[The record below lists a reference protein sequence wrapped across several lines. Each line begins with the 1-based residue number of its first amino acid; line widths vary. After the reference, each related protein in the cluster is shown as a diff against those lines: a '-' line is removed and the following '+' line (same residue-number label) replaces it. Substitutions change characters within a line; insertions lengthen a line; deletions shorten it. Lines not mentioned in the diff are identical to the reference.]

1 MIKLAAGESPMNR
14 ITVRPEDQ
22 LNELK
27 RGAFEIIPE
36 EELLKK
42 LTKSYE
48 KQKPLIIKFGADP
61 SRPDIHLGHTVVL
74 QKLKLLQDF
83 GHEIYFLIGDYTAQ
97 IGDPTG
103 KNKTRPILTE
113 EEVKENART
122 YQEQVGK
129 VLDMSKTHV
138 VFNKDWLG
146 KLSGLDLIRLMAKTT
161 IGAILQRDDFNKRY
175 TNSEAIYLHEAVYPV
190 LQGYDSVHLKADLE
204 LGGTDQT
211 FNLMMGRQLQHN
223 FEQEAQCVLTMPL
236 IEGTDGVHKMSKSMD
251 NYIALTDTATN
262 MFGKLMS
269 ISDELMK
276 KYYLLLCRRPSTEIA
291 AIIAGLESGSVHPM
305 TAKKDL
311 AQEITSYYHGE
322 AMAKEE
328 RDKFE
333 SRFSKKQIPDD
344 IQVVNRI
351 AGSIALLDL
360 FMELGLIKS
369 KSEGRRLIQQNA
381 VKVNFE
387 NHTAEAL
394 PLEKGQE
401 LILKIGKLRMIKLI
415 GD

>member
-1 MIKLAAGESPMNR
+1 MSR
-14 ITVRPEDQ
+14 ITISPEEQ
-22 LNELK
+22 LKELK
-27 RGAFEIIPE
+27 RGAFEILPE

-42 LTKSYE
+42 LKKSFE
-48 KQKPLIIKFGADP
+48 KQKPLIVKFGADP

-74 QKLKLLQDF
+74 QKLRLLQDF

-113 EEVKENART
+113 EDVATNAKT

-129 VLDMSKTHV
+129 VLDMSKTKV
-138 VFNKDWLG
+138 VFNRDWLG
-146 KLSGLDLIRLMAKTT
+146 KFSGLDLIKLMSRATV
-161 IGAILQRDDFNKRY
+161 GAILQRDDFSKRY
-175 TNSEAIYLHEAVYPV
+175 TNAEAIYLHEFVYPI

-211 FNLMMGRQLQHN
+211 FNLMMGRHLQYSY
-223 FEQEAQCVLTMPL
+223 EQEAQCILTMPL

-251 NYIALTDTATN
+251 NYISLTESPTN

-276 KYYLLLCRRPSTEIA
+276 KYYLLLSRRPATEVEAYVA
-291 AIIAGLESGSVHPM
+291 ALTAGTIHPM
-305 TAKKDL
+305 EAKKNL
-311 AQEITSYYHGE
+311 AAEITGYYHGE
-322 AMAKEE
+322 AAGKEE

-333 SRFSKKQIPDD
+333 ARFTKKQIPDD
-344 IQVVNRI
+344 IQSI
-351 AGSIALLDL
+351 TKEAGTINLLDL
-360 FMELGLIKS
+360 FLELELIKS
-369 KSEGRRLIQQNA
+369 KGDGRRLIQQNA

-387 NHTAEAL
+387 SHATETLNLEAAS
-394 PLEKGQE
+394 EV
-401 LILKIGKLRMIKLI
+401 ILKIGKLRMLKIVVA
-415 GD
+415 

>member
-1 MIKLAAGESPMNR
+1 MKC
-14 ITVRPEDQ
+14 ITITPEEQ
-22 LNELK
+22 LKEIK

-42 LTKSYE
+42 LRKSYE
-48 KQKPLIIKFGADP
+48 QQKPLRIKFGADP

-74 QKLKLLQDF
+74 QKLRLLQDF

-113 EEVKENART
+113 SDVKENAKT
-122 YQEQVGK
+122 YAEQVGK
-129 VLDMSKTHV
+129 VLDMSKTNV

-146 KLSGLDLIRLMAKTT
+146 KFSGLDLIQLMAKAT
-161 IGAILQRDDFNKRY
+161 IGAILQRDDFSKRY
-175 TNSEAIYLHEAVYPV
+175 NNSEAIYLHEAVYPI
-190 LQGYDSVHLKADLE
+190 LQGYDSVYLKADLE

-211 FNLMMGRQLQHN
+211 FNLMMGRHLQHVY
-223 FEQEAQCVLTMPL
+223 EQEAQCVLTMPL
-236 IEGTDGVHKMSKSMD
+236 IEGTDGVNKMSKSMD
-251 NYIALTDTATN
+251 NYIALTDTPTN

-276 KYYLLLCRRPSTEIA
+276 KYYLLLCRRPA
-291 AIIAGLESGSVHPM
+291 AEVENIIAGITSGAVHPM

-311 AQEITSYYHGE
+311 AQEVTSYYHGAE
-322 AMAKEE
+322 AAKDE
-328 RDKFE
+328 REKFE

-344 IQVVNRI
+344 IQLVNRPS
-351 AGSIALLDL
+351 GDVALLDL
-360 FMELGLIKS
+360 FVELGLIKS
-369 KSEGRRLIQQNA
+369 KSEGRRLLQQNA

-387 NHTAEAL
+387 NHIAETLEL
-394 PLEKGQE
+394 PKGKE
-401 LILKIGKLRMIKLI
+401 VILKIGKLRMLKLV
-415 GD
+415 GE